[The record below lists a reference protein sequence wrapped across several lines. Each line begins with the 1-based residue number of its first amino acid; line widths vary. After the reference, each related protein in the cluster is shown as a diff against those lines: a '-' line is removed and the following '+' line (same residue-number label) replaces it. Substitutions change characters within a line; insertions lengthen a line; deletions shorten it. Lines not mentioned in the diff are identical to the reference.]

1 MSAAATRWW
10 WVRHAPVIGYD
21 GIIYGCSE
29 VPCDVSDTAAFR
41 SLAARLP
48 ADAVWLTS
56 HLSRTLETAAALAA
70 VLDGAGGAASDPRV
84 EPDLAEQDFGV
95 WHGRS
100 YADLR
105 REGEAGNHKF
115 WLAPA
120 RFTPPG
126 GESFTE
132 VIERVRGV
140 IDRLTAEHPGRDIVA
155 VAHGGSIRA
164 ALAVALG
171 LEPDSALAFQFEN
184 LSLTRIDH
192 VTGPGPG
199 GNWRIVG
206 VNQPAQ

>member
-10 WVRHAPVIGYD
+10 CERDAPVIGYD

-126 GESFTE
+126 GDGLVNSLTWHRDTRRWL
-132 VIERVRGV
+132 ERHTHKNV
-140 IDRLTAEHPGRDIVA
+140 LSGRDA
-155 VAHGGSIRA
+155 TKGA
-164 ALAVALG
+164 ARVILVEAIG
-171 LEPDSALAFQFEN
+171 
-184 LSLTRIDH
+184 
-192 VTGPGPG
+192 
-199 GNWRIVG
+199 
-206 VNQPAQ
+206 